1 MSGKKRILALITAFA
16 VLFAMLFSV
25 CFIAAEVGHDC
36 VGDSCPVCQQISIC
50 ENVLKTLGVLTA
62 AAAVCSAVSYTDFAF
77 ALCAAKSLP
86 VSTPVF
92 LKVKLSN

>member
-36 VGDSCPVCQQISIC
+36 IGDSCPVCQQISIC

-62 AAAVCSAVSYTDFAF
+62 AAAVCSAVSYTAFAF

-86 VSTPVF
+86 VPTPVF

>member
-1 MSGKKRILALITAFA
+1 MSGKKRALALVTAFA

-25 CFIAAEVGHDC
+25 CFIAAELGHDC
-36 VGDSCPVCQQISIC
+36 VGECCSACRQISIC

-62 AAAVCSAVSYTDFAF
+62 AATVCGAVNFTALVFAP
-77 ALCAAKSLP
+77 CAAKALP
-86 VSTPVF
+86 VPTPVF